1 MIAAMKRLLQDMG
14 YNISTAAYEIIQTC
28 DDWYKARA
36 TDAHKRTTVNGETYM
51 MERMGFGRRAAADDA
66 NLCEVIE
73 INAGG
78 DNNAQFDF
86 VNDTLDANRFDT
98 QYRRQLELVAAE
110 GTAACYVWL
119 DNAQLY
125 TDGSIRGGNIRLNY
139 VDALGFV
146 PLTVENGAVT
156 EAAFI
161 GQEYAGTKI
170 ENICVVCRRENGRYS
185 YVIRVFDEQG
195 RPIPERSQD
204 VLLGEIKPF
213 AVLRTAQVNTFD
225 DMQGF
230 GYPKLHNVIPI
241 LKGLDAAFTA
251 FLGDLDSAEKITLIN
266 EVLCGFD
273 DTGKPITPND
283 AMKRRFVLLGEKLPQ
298 DKDLVHEI
306 NPEIRSD
313 AFRDCIELMLNLLSQ
328 QFGYGTKRYTLDKST
343 NAVMTATQFIGERQD
358 MLQELNR
365 QRHEAEEY
373 ITDIIRAILWF
384 ANTYQGGGWNIDA
397 DVLVEFDDGM
407 VIDRESELESMK
419 NDILSG
425 LGGVQLRILYL
436 KQKYNLDDEEAAKW
450 AQVQDPDSNSEPE
463 D

>member
-1 MIAAMKRLLQDMG
+1 MG
-14 YNISTAAYEIIQTC
+14 YNISAAAYEIIQTC

-51 MERMGFGRRAAADDA
+51 MEHMGFGRRAAADDA

-161 GQEYAGTKI
+161 GQQYADTKI

-195 RPIPERSQD
+195 RPIPEKSQD

-225 DMQGF
+225 GMQGF

-273 DTGKPITPND
+273 DTGKPIAPND

-343 NAVMTATQFIGERQD
+343 NAIMTATQFIGERQD

-365 QRHEAEEY
+365 QRHEAKEY

-384 ANTYQGGGWNIDA
+384 ANTYQGGGWNMDA

-450 AQVQDPDSNSEPE
+450 AQAQDPDSNSEPE